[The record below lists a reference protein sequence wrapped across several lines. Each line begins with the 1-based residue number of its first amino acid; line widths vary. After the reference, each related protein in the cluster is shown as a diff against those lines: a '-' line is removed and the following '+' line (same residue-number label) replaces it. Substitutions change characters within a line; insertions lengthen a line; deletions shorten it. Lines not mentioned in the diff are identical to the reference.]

1 MPSSTR
7 RWVRRAAAVAL
18 GGALAYLLVTFAEV
32 WWAARQD
39 QARPAQAIVVLGSA
53 QYNGVPSAD
62 LRARLD
68 HALGLWKRGLAPTI
82 VVTGGKQSGDR
93 YTEAG
98 VSADYLAARG
108 VPQSHILRE
117 VSGRDSWQS
126 LSAAA
131 DFLRARGETRVILVS
146 DPFHDERISLMAA
159 ELGLTPYVSP
169 TRTSPIKGWSVMP
182 YFAKEGIEVAVGR
195 IVGFRRLVGVSQR
208 VQRTSGSG

>member
-1 MPSSTR
+1 M
-7 RWVRRAAAVAL
+7 RRAAALVL
-18 GGALAYLLVTFAEV
+18 GGVLAYLLVTFVEV

-39 QARPAQAIVVLGSA
+39 EARPAQAIVVLGSA
-53 QYNGVPSAD
+53 QYNGVPSSD

-68 HALGLWKRGLAPTI
+68 HALGLWKRGLASTI

-98 VSADYLAARG
+98 ASADYLAGRG
-108 VPQSHILRE
+108 VPQSDILRE

-131 DFLRARGETRVILVS
+131 DFLRAQGKTRVILVS

-169 TRTSPIKGWSVMP
+169 TRTSPIKGWAVVP
-182 YFAKEGIEVAVGR
+182 YFAKETIEVAVGR
-195 IVGFRRLVGVSQR
+195 LTGFRRLVGVSQR

>member
-1 MPSSTR
+1 M
-7 RWVRRAAAVAL
+7 L
-18 GGALAYLLVTFAEV
+18 GGVLAYLVVTFVEV

-39 QARPAQAIVVLGSA
+39 EARPAQAIVVLGSA
-53 QYNGVPSAD
+53 QYNGVPSSD

-68 HALGLWKRGLAPTI
+68 HALGLWRRGLAPTI
-82 VVTGGKQSGDR
+82 VVTGGRQSGDP

-98 VSADYLAARG
+98 VSADYLAGRG
-108 VPQSHILRE
+108 VPQAAILRE

-131 DFLRARGETRVILVS
+131 DFLRARGETQVLLVS

-159 ELGLTPYVSP
+159 ELGLKPYVSP
-169 TRTSPIKGWSVMP
+169 TRTSPIRGWSVIP
-182 YFAKEGIEVAVGR
+182 YFAKETVEVAIGR
-195 IVGFRRLVGVSQR
+195 VVGFRRLVGVSRR